1 MIGMGRLFGTDG
13 IRGRAG
19 EPPLDDLSVQK
30 IGRAIVRA
38 LGLASP
44 RVLLGRD
51 TRESGP
57 RLEAHLAAGLAAE
70 GGAPESAGVL
80 PTPAIAHLARQRDG
94 GRRMGYDLGVVLSAS
109 HNPYED
115 NGIKI
120 FGGAGRKFSTELEER
135 TESIFAEMDA
145 PLLPPATLVER
156 DLAGAYLSHLRA
168 SYHGPSLAGR
178 AVVVD
183 CANGATSFLA
193 RRLFEGLGAKV
204 TAIHDAPDGRNINRG
219 CGATHPRVLAD
230 AVLGAG
236 AEMGMAFDGDG
247 DRCILADASGRVVD
261 GDHVLFL
268 TARHLQATGRLR
280 GETVVATVMSNVG
293 LEVALGRLG
302 IPLVRTAVGDRNV
315 LEEMER
321 RGACLGGEQS
331 GHVIFLD
338 HEPTG
343 DGLLTA
349 LEVLEVVGS
358 TGRSLAELAA
368 DLPVYPQVLRNA
380 RVRNKA
386 DIESIPDVRAALDE
400 ARHALDGRGRL
411 VVRYS
416 GTEPVLRV
424 MAEGPDEAEVTRLVD
439 RIVDRVTER
448 LGG

>member
-1 MIGMGRLFGTDG
+1 MGRFFGTDG

-19 EPPLDDLSVQK
+19 EPPLDDATVQK

-38 LGLASP
+38 LGIEEP

-57 RLEAHLAAGLAAE
+57 DLEAHLAAGLAAE
-70 GGAPESAGVL
+70 GAIPESAGVL
-80 PTPAIAHLARQRDG
+80 PTPAIAHLARQRSG
-94 GRRMGYDLGVVLSAS
+94 GRRKTGYDLGVVLSAS

-115 NGIKI
+115 NGIKV
-120 FGGAGRKFSTELEER
+120 FGGAGRKFSTELEEK
-135 TESIFAEMDA
+135 TEAIIEELDV
-145 PLLPPATLVER
+145 PLLGPPTLVHR
-156 DLAGAYLSHLRA
+156 DLSSAYLGHLFA

-178 AVVVD
+178 HLVVD

-204 TAIHDAPDGRNINRG
+204 TVVHDAPDGRNINRG
-219 CGATHPRVLAD
+219 CGATVPREVAD
-230 AVLGAG
+230 AVVKHGAD
-236 AEMGMAFDGDG
+236 MGMAFDGDG
-247 DRCILADASGRVVD
+247 DRCILADAKGRVVD

-268 TARHLQATGRLR
+268 AARHLAAVGRLK
-280 GETVVATVMSNVG
+280 GGAVVATVMSNVG
-293 LEVALGRLG
+293 LEVALGKLG

-321 RGACLGGEQS
+321 RGANLGGEQS

-349 LEVLEVVGS
+349 LEVLEVVGAS
-358 TGRSLAELAA
+358 GRSLAELAA
-368 DLPVYPQVLRNA
+368 ELPVYPQVLRNA
-380 RVRNKA
+380 RVRDKA
-386 DIESIPDVRAALDE
+386 DIEAFPEVRAALDE
-400 ARHALDGRGRL
+400 ARTALDGRGRL

-424 MAEGPDEAEVTRLVD
+424 MAEGPDEAEVKRLVD
-439 RIVDRVTER
+439 QIVDRVTAQ
-448 LGG
+448 LG

>member
-1 MIGMGRLFGTDG
+1 LTLARFFGTDG

-19 EPPLDDLSVQK
+19 EPPLDDATVQK

-38 LGLASP
+38 LGIQEP

-57 RLEAHLAAGLAAE
+57 ELEAHLAAGLAAE
-70 GGAPESAGVL
+70 GAIPESAGVL
-80 PTPAIAHLARQRDG
+80 PTPAIAHLARQRAG
-94 GRRMGYDLGVVLSAS
+94 GRRKTGYDLGVVLSAS

-115 NGIKI
+115 NGIKV
-120 FGGAGRKFSTELEER
+120 FGGAGRKFSTELEEK
-135 TESIFAEMDA
+135 TEAIIEELDA
-145 PLLPPATLVER
+145 PLLGPPTLVHR
-156 DLAGAYLSHLRA
+156 DLSNAYLGHLFA

-178 AVVVD
+178 HLVVD

-193 RRLFEGLGAKV
+193 RRLFEGLGARV
-204 TAIHDAPDGRNINRG
+204 TVIHDAPDGRNINRG
-219 CGATHPRVLAD
+219 CGATVPCEVAD
-230 AVLGAG
+230 AVVKHGAD
-236 AEMGMAFDGDG
+236 MGMSFDGDG

-268 TARHLQATGRLR
+268 AARHLAAAGRLK
-280 GETVVATVMSNVG
+280 GGAVVATVMSNVG
-293 LEVALGRLG
+293 LEVALGKLG

-321 RGACLGGEQS
+321 RGANLGGEQS

-349 LEVLEVVGS
+349 LEVLEVVGAS
-358 TGRSLAELAA
+358 GRSLADLAGE
-368 DLPVYPQVLRNA
+368 LPVYPQVLRNA
-380 RVRNKA
+380 RVRDKA
-386 DIESIPDVRAALDE
+386 DIETIPDVRAALDE
-400 ARHALDGRGRL
+400 ARTALDGRGRL

-424 MAEGPDEAEVTRLVD
+424 MAEGPDEAEVKRLVD
-439 RIVDRVTER
+439 QIVDRVTAR
-448 LGG
+448 LG